1 MERVFE
7 YINVM
12 KDIYYECLFGQTIDI
27 ENIEDDKEGV
37 KGNLSAIF
45 NLIERCRFDGQI
57 SGYYFDI
64 IESLLWKQQTI
75 EEKRLIFNSLLNRCS
90 YDDSEY
96 TEIINKIESI
106 ISHIGIGSELW
117 AEYAMLEG
125 YIRDFNDFVSR
136 INDLNFKDKSEG
148 DVLTNI
154 HNLHWVGQKNVL
166 TDMFREAKNRGYI
179 TNSLPEITQFLKE
192 GFDCFT
198 NTKLSTI
205 EGMLKNNNSSAN
217 AVPKEEK
224 RIQVE

>member
-12 KDIYYECLFGQTIDI
+12 KNIYYECLYGQTIDI

-37 KGNLSAIF
+37 KVSLSAIF

-75 EEKRLIFNSLLNRCS
+75 EEKKLIFNSLLSRCN
-90 YDDSEY
+90 YDNSEY
-96 TEIINKIESI
+96 TEVINKIESI
-106 ISHIGIGSELW
+106 ISYIGIGSELW

-125 YIRDFNDFVSR
+125 YIRDFNNFVSR
-136 INDLNFKDKSEG
+136 INELNFKDKSEV
-148 DVLTNI
+148 DILTNI
-154 HNLHWVGQKNVL
+154 HSLHWTGQNNVL
-166 TDMFREAKNRGYI
+166 TDIFRQSKNKGYI
-179 TNSLPEITQFLKE
+179 TNSLPEIAQFLKN
-192 GFDCFT
+192 GFDCFA

-205 EGMLKNNNSSAN
+205 EGMLKNNSSSAN
-217 AVPKEEK
+217 AIPKEEK

>member
-1 MERVFE
+1 MERVFN

-12 KDIYYECLFGQTIDI
+12 KNIYYECLYGQTIDI
-27 ENIEDDKEGV
+27 ENIENDKEGV
-37 KGNLSAIF
+37 KVNISAIF

-57 SGYYFDI
+57 SDYYFDI
-64 IESLLWKQQTI
+64 IESLLWKQKTI
-75 EEKRLIFNSLLNRCS
+75 EEKKLIFNSLLNRCN
-90 YDDSEY
+90 YDNSEY

-106 ISHIGIGSELW
+106 ISHIGIGNELW

-125 YIRDFNDFVSR
+125 YIREFNDFVSR
-136 INDLNFKDKSEG
+136 INDLNFKDKNEG

-154 HNLHWVGQKNVL
+154 YCLHWTGQNNVL
-166 TDMFREAKNRGYI
+166 ADMFRQAKNKGYI
-179 TNSLPEITQFLKE
+179 TNSLSEIAQFLKN
-192 GFDCFT
+192 GFDCYA

-205 EGMLKNNNSSAN
+205 EGTLKNNNSSAN